1 MAHRTYYP
9 VEGRRSEEK
18 LLTSKLVG
26 AGAADMVVADAA
38 TGGEIVSAT
47 RTGAGV
53 FTIVFRDSYP
63 ELKSIVGLNFG
74 PRATDGLKASFS
86 AIDVTAKTGTLQVE
100 VNTTDTD
107 PAAGDTLYITWLV
120 RNSGRNA

>member
-9 VEGRRSEEK
+9 VDTRKSECK
-18 LLTSKLVG
+18 LLTAKLVG
-26 AGAADMVVADAA
+26 AGASDMTIPE
-38 TGGEIVSAT
+38 TGSEIVSCT

-53 FTIVFRDSYP
+53 FSIVFRDSYP
-63 ELKSIVGLNFG
+63 ELKCLLGAHFA
-74 PRATDGLKASFS
+74 PRATDGLRAAFS
-86 AIDVTAKTGTLQVE
+86 AIDVAAKTGTLQVE

-107 PAAGDTLYITWLV
+107 PAAGDTLHISWLV